1 MEYRLNL
8 PVEEVEVKKIRVGDT
23 IYITGTVVT
32 ARDEA
37 HKMAIEKHDKGEE
50 LPLNFSE
57 VAVYHCGPIV
67 KKENGEWKIVAA
79 GPTTSSRMEIFE
91 YDFIERFDTRII
103 IGKGGMGAKT
113 TDACKKFKSV
123 YTAFTGG
130 AAVLAANSIK
140 KVKDVF
146 WLEELGMP
154 EALWILEVENF
165 GPLTVTIDTYGRNLT
180 EEVKNRARKVAE
192 EIEF

>member
-8 PVEEVEVKKIRVGDT
+8 PVEKEEIEKIRAGDI

-37 HKMAIEKHDKGEE
+37 HKMAIEKHERGEE

-57 VAVYHCGPIV
+57 VAIYHCGPIV
-67 KKENGEWKIVAA
+67 KKENEEWKIVAA
-79 GPTTSSRMEIFE
+79 GPTTSSRMELFE
-91 YDFIERFDTRII
+91 YEFIKRFGTKII

-113 TDACKKFKSV
+113 ADACRKFKSV

-130 AAVLAANSIK
+130 AAVLAVNSIK
-140 KVKDVF
+140 KVKNVF

-154 EALWILEVENF
+154 EALWVLEVENF
-165 GPLTVTIDTYGRNLT
+165 GPLTVTIDAYGRNLT
-180 EEVKNRARKVAE
+180 EEVKNRARKIAE
-192 EIEF
+192 KIEF